1 LILYWD
7 FENSMIK
14 GRHFKTLQDFS
25 AEEIE
30 YLLDLSIMLKKKMKV
45 KETFRPMEGYS
56 MAMIFQKRSTRT
68 RVSTETG
75 ISYLGGH
82 ALFLGKDD
90 IQLGKNETLKDTA
103 LVLSR
108 FNDLIL
114 ARVFAHADIEELAE
128 YSESPVINALS
139 DKFHPLQ
146 ILADF
151 MGIREHFGR
160 LAGLTIAWVG
170 DGNNVLHSIMSA
182 APKLGMNLRIAT
194 PIDYEPMEDVMTYS
208 KNQAKTNG
216 TEFLLTTDPK
226 EAVKGANVIITDT
239 WISMGQDAEKAKR
252 LKAFEGYQVT
262 MNLAKEAD
270 KNWIFM
276 HCLPRKQNEVDDEV
290 FYSDKSIVF
299 DEAEKRMYTVMAVSL
314 ALLGLDK

>member
-1 LILYWD
+1 ML
-7 FENSMIK
+7 K
-14 GRHFKTLQDFS
+14 GRHFKTLQDYS
-25 AEEIE
+25 TEEITH
-30 YLLDLSIMLKKKMKV
+30 LLDLSIELKKRMKA
-45 KETFRPMEGYS
+45 KEKYRPMEGYS

-114 ARVFAHADIEELAE
+114 ARVFDHSDIEELAE
-128 YSESPVINALS
+128 HSSSPVINALS

-151 MGIREHFGR
+151 MAIKEHFGR
-160 LAGLTIAWVG
+160 LGGLTIAWVG
-170 DGNNVLHSIMSA
+170 DGNNVLHSIMAA
-182 APKLGMNLRIAT
+182 APKMGMNLRIAT
-194 PIDYEPMEDVMTYS
+194 PTGYEPMQDVTDRCKEDAE
-208 KNQAKTNG
+208 KHG
-216 TEFLLTTDPK
+216 TQLVLTTDPK
-226 EAVKGANVIITDT
+226 EAVRGANVIVTDT
-239 WISMGQDAEKAKR
+239 WVSMGQDDEKERR
-252 LKAFEGYQVT
+252 LRDFAGYQVT
-262 MNLAKEAD
+262 MGLAEEASD
-270 KNWIFM
+270 DWIFM

-290 FYSDKSIVF
+290 FYSDRSRVF
-299 DEAEKRMYTVMAVSL
+299 DEAENRMYTVMAVAL
-314 ALLGLDK
+314 ALLGLDNS